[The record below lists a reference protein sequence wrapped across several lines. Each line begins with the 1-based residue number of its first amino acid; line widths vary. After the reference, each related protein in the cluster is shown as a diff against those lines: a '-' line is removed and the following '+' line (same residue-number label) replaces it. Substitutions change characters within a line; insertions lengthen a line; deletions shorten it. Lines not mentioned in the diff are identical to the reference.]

1 MKPTGAISINLR
13 SAFDEH
19 SITRRW
25 IPKARAKPEGAPTP
39 RPGTLLA
46 EVKKIVI
53 GDTGWRGLTAADA
66 AKDLGQA
73 YGHLI
78 VDDKAII
85 ECVPALTS
93 SVGFVEQACF
103 VQSKPGQEFDA
114 QECAIAINLCF
125 GGRTAPKGPAGKD
138 QINGRHMYDS
148 CVALVSFLCDRFEL
162 DPAKDVKRAGDLDI
176 SRTDPDLALEAA
188 GASFDQLLKD
198 VSVRLKPP
206 AVPPGQAIVAGSEAV
221 AHA

>member
-1 MKPTGAISINLR
+1 MASSQSGMQGGYSV
-13 SAFDEH
+13 
-19 SITRRW
+19 TRKW
-25 IPKARAKPEGAPTP
+25 IPKAQSKSQRTSPP
-39 RPGTLLA
+39 RPGATLA

-66 AKDLGQA
+66 ARDLGQA
-73 YGHLI
+73 YGHFI

-114 QECAIAINLCF
+114 QKCAIAINLCF
-125 GGRTAPKGPAGKD
+125 GGRPAPKDLVGKD
-138 QINGRHMYDS
+138 QIIGRHMYDR
-148 CVALVSFLCDRFEL
+148 CVALVAFLCDRFEL

-188 GASFDQLLKD
+188 GTGFDQLLKD

-206 AVPPGQAIVAGSEAV
+206 AVPSGQVIVADPEEV

>member
-1 MKPTGAISINLR
+1 MKLTGAISISLH

-19 SITRRW
+19 SIMRRW
-25 IPKARAKPEGAPTP
+25 IPKARAKPEGAPAP

-53 GDTGWRGLTAADA
+53 GDTGWRGLTAGDA
-66 AKDLGQA
+66 ARDLGQA
-73 YGHLI
+73 YGHFI

-114 QECAIAINLCF
+114 QKCAIAINLCF
-125 GGRTAPKGPAGKD
+125 GGRTVPKDPVGKG
-138 QINGRHMYDS
+138 QIVGRQMYDR
-148 CVALVSFLCDRFEL
+148 CVALVAFLCDRFEL

-188 GASFDQLLKD
+188 GTSFDQLLKD

-206 AVPPGQAIVAGSEAV
+206 AVPSGQVIVADPEEV